1 MPRKNV
7 KIPQKDGKKNKH
19 PPVKKTKTSA
29 ERRPIDLLFGS
40 GARVDVLWCL
50 MRNPAVGL
58 EQSEI
63 IHATK
68 RSLKDVQRSLSILQE
83 LGLVVKIRGLSGQQ
97 GATSLGDIHLIDTPE
112 WMEGQMEVHGRT
124 RYYVVENDPWI
135 APLRM
140 LLECA
145 IGGLDLVKHKVRE
158 IQGVYV
164 SFIFGSMA
172 TSDQKPYSDIDLMV
186 IGDHDQ
192 LKLDDEIAIL
202 EKRIRREIQ
211 VISYTP
217 GEWREAYQKKA
228 HFVVSLMEAPKIFL
242 KSDNQELMD
251 IAVGSKE

>member
-1 MPRKNV
+1 MPRENV
-7 KIPQKDGKKNKH
+7 KIPQKDGKKKNK
-19 PPVKKTKTSA
+19 PPVKKPKTSV
-29 ERRPIDLLFGS
+29 EKRPIDLLFGS

-50 MRNPAVGL
+50 MQFSILG
-58 EQSEI
+58 QSEI
-63 IHATK
+63 MRLTG
-68 RSLKDVQRSLSILQE
+68 RSLKDVQRALSILNE
-83 LGLVVKIRGLSGQQ
+83 LGLVVKVRAGGGSMSP
-97 GATSLGDIHLIDTPE
+97 GAMNLLWDEKFLKNNL
-112 WMEGQMEVHGRT
+112 RT
-124 RYYVVENDPWI
+124 LFRLDEKNPWI

-145 IGGLDLVKHKVRE
+145 IGGLDLIKYTVRE

-172 TSDQKPYSDIDLMV
+172 TSEQKPYSDIDLMV
-186 IGDHDQ
+186 IGIHDQ

-242 KSDNQELMD
+242 KGDNQELMD
-251 IAVGSKE
+251 IAVRSKK